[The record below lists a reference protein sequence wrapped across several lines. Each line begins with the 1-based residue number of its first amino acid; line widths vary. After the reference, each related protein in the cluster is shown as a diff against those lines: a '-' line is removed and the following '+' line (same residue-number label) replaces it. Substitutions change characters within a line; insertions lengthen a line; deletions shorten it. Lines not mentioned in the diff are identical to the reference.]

1 MKMKMIKQIIKKTTP
16 ALLALPLLLTACQ
29 SDPEV
34 GSTLYPT
41 PAENYDAKAYINTNT
56 PKGNNFSL
64 RVFQTPAG
72 PIVPNDTAV
81 FYVKL
86 NKPVAQDVKV
96 TVKEAPSAAVKKDG
110 AVVMDAGSIHI
121 LNATVT
127 IAKGE
132 MRSAAPVKV
141 VIKKGK
147 SIDQLAAGGKN
158 GVTAV
163 MIESAEGASVGTNY
177 NKVQINADV
186 RSTNIVPNGKMDG
199 LTEIP
204 GSSFGLYDTYNRSLS
219 QLVDGD
225 METYYSIYLRRNPK
239 LIFTF
244 GSGVS
249 VAGITIYPTTYGSYS
264 EYFLT
269 QVRVETSK
277 DWKTWTD
284 QGTITLSGVDAPTP
298 LHIRFYN
305 PVTDP
310 YIRVIPLKTYT
321 GGYMAIGEVKVYR

>member
-1 MKMKMIKQIIKKTTP
+1 MKMKMIKHIIKKTTP
-16 ALLALPLLLTACQ
+16 ALLTLPLLLAACQ
-29 SDPEV
+29 SEPEV

-110 AVVMDAGSIHI
+110 AVVMDAGSIDI

-186 RSTNIVPNGKMDG
+186 RSTNIVPNGNMDG
-199 LTEIP
+199 LTEIS
-204 GSSFGLYDTYNRSLS
+204 GSSFGLYDAYNRTLS

-225 METYYSIYLRRNPK
+225 MENYYSSYLRRNPK
-239 LIFTF
+239 LVFTF

-269 QVRVETSK
+269 QARVETSD
-277 DWKTWTD
+277 DWSTWTD
-284 QGTITLSGVDAPTP
+284 QGTITLSGVDEPTP

-305 PVTDP
+305 PVTAL
-310 YIRVIPLKTYT
+310 YLRVIPLKTYT
-321 GGYMAIGEVKVYR
+321 GGYMAIGEVKVYQ